1 MKQTLGRKCSSG
13 GTSRR
18 LTNMPLAAEITIL
31 LIVKVALITVLAK
44 TFFAHPEAKHMQ
56 MPVQRV
62 EQRMLAPTSVSASS
76 ADMQHASK
84 TITKPE

>member
-1 MKQTLGRKCSSG
+1 MKQFFGQKCNPG

-18 LTNMPLAAEITIL
+18 LTSMPLAAEISIL

>member
-76 ADMQHASK
+76 ADMQ
-84 TITKPE
+84 